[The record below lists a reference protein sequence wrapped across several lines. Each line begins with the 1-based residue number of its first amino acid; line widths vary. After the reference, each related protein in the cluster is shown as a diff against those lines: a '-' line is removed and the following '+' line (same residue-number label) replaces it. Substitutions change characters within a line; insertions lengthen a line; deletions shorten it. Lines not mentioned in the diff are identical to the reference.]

1 MVAKYGPRIIP
12 MEEVRPF
19 HSLFHLANNI
29 LALTIQEEIA
39 MKNKRILLVDDES
52 DVTTVLTFALEDYGF
67 EVESYNN
74 PLVALSNFKPNYYD
88 LAILDIKMPEMN
100 GFELLRE
107 IRKEDENLRIC
118 FLTALTELRDHMSDI
133 NELSPAFVKDGII
146 RKPISNKDLL
156 NDINRIIS
164 SS

>member
-1 MVAKYGPRIIP
+1 MRN
-12 MEEVRPF
+12 R
-19 HSLFHLANNI
+19 
-29 LALTIQEEIA
+29 
-39 MKNKRILLVDDES
+39 RILLVDDES

-74 PLVALSNFKPNYYD
+74 PLDAISNFKSNYYD

-107 IRKEDENLRIC
+107 IRKEDETLRIC
-118 FLTALTELRDHMSDI
+118 FLTALTELKDHRSDI
-133 NELSPAFVKDGII
+133 NELSPAFVRDGII

-156 NDINRIIS
+156 DGINRILS

>member
-1 MVAKYGPRIIP
+1 
-12 MEEVRPF
+12 
-19 HSLFHLANNI
+19 
-29 LALTIQEEIA
+29 
-39 MKNKRILLVDDES
+39 MKNNRILLVDDES

-74 PLVALSNFKPNYYD
+74 PLVALANFKPNYYN

-100 GFELLRE
+100 GFELLRK

-118 FLTALTELRDHMSDI
+118 FLTALTELKDHMLDI
-133 NELSPAFVKDGII
+133 NELGPAFVKDRVI

>member
-1 MVAKYGPRIIP
+1 
-12 MEEVRPF
+12 
-19 HSLFHLANNI
+19 
-29 LALTIQEEIA
+29 
-39 MKNKRILLVDDES
+39 MKSNRILLVDDES

-74 PLVALSNFKPNYYD
+74 PLVALSNFKPNYYN

-100 GFELLRE
+100 GFELLRK

-118 FLTALTELRDHMSDI
+118 FLTALTELKDHMSDI
-133 NELSPAFVKDGII
+133 NELGPAFVKDRVI

>member
-1 MVAKYGPRIIP
+1 
-12 MEEVRPF
+12 
-19 HSLFHLANNI
+19 
-29 LALTIQEEIA
+29 LALTIQEEII

-107 IRKEDENLRIC
+107 IKKEDENLKIC
-118 FLTALTELRDHMSDI
+118 FLTALTELRDHISDT
-133 NELSPAFVKDGII
+133 NELSPAFVKDCVI

>member
-1 MVAKYGPRIIP
+1 
-12 MEEVRPF
+12 
-19 HSLFHLANNI
+19 
-29 LALTIQEEIA
+29 
-39 MKNKRILLVDDES
+39 MKNKRIFLVDDEP
-52 DVTTVLTFALEDYGF
+52 DVTSVLTFALEEYGF
-67 EVESYNN
+67 EVDSYNN
-74 PLVALSNFKPNYYD
+74 PLVALSNFKSNYYD

-107 IRKEDENLRIC
+107 IKKEDENLRIC
-118 FLTALTELRDHMSDI
+118 FLTALTELRDYMSDI
-133 NELSPAFVKDGII
+133 NKLSPTFVKDGVI

>member
-1 MVAKYGPRIIP
+1 
-12 MEEVRPF
+12 
-19 HSLFHLANNI
+19 
-29 LALTIQEEIA
+29 
-39 MKNKRILLVDDES
+39 
-52 DVTTVLTFALEDYGF
+52 
-67 EVESYNN
+67 
-74 PLVALSNFKPNYYD
+74 LSNFKPNYYD

-100 GFELLRE
+100 GFEFLRE

-156 NDINRIIS
+156 NNINRILS
-164 SS
+164 SN

>member
-1 MVAKYGPRIIP
+1 
-12 MEEVRPF
+12 
-19 HSLFHLANNI
+19 
-29 LALTIQEEIA
+29 
-39 MKNKRILLVDDES
+39 MKSKSNRILLVDDES

-74 PLVALSNFKPNYYD
+74 PLVALANFKPNYYN

-100 GFELLRE
+100 GFELLRK

-118 FLTALTELRDHMSDI
+118 FLTALTELKDHMSDI
-133 NELSPAFVKDGII
+133 NELGPAFVKDRVI

>member
-1 MVAKYGPRIIP
+1 MIQK
-12 MEEVRPF
+12 EVTMR
-19 HSLFHLANNI
+19 N
-29 LALTIQEEIA
+29 
-39 MKNKRILLVDDES
+39 RRVLLVDDES

-67 EVESYNN
+67 EVDSYNN
-74 PLVALSNFKPNYYD
+74 PLDALSSFKSNYYD

-107 IRKEDENLRIC
+107 IRKDDENLKVC
-118 FLTALTELRDHMSDI
+118 FLTALTELKDHKSDI
-133 NELSPAFVKDGII
+133 NELSPVFVKDGII

-156 NDINRIIS
+156 NSINKILS

>member
-1 MVAKYGPRIIP
+1 
-12 MEEVRPF
+12 
-19 HSLFHLANNI
+19 
-29 LALTIQEEIA
+29 

-52 DVTTVLTFALEDYGF
+52 DVTIVLTFALEDYGF

-133 NELSPAFVKDGII
+133 NELNPEFVKDGII

-156 NDINRIIS
+156 NDINRILS
-164 SS
+164 SSY

>member
-1 MVAKYGPRIIP
+1 M
-12 MEEVRPF
+12 
-19 HSLFHLANNI
+19 
-29 LALTIQEEIA
+29 IQEEIT
-39 MKNKRILLVDDES
+39 MKNNRILLVDDES

-74 PLVALSNFKPNYYD
+74 PLVALANFKPNYYN

-100 GFELLRE
+100 GFELLRK

-118 FLTALTELRDHMSDI
+118 FLTALTELKDHMSDI
-133 NELSPAFVKDGII
+133 NELGPAFVKDRVI

>member
-29 LALTIQEEIA
+29 LALTIQEKDT
-39 MKNKRILLVDDES
+39 MKNKRILLVDDEP

-133 NELSPAFVKDGII
+133 NELNPAFVKDGII

-156 NDINRIIS
+156 NDINRILS

>member
-1 MVAKYGPRIIP
+1 MRN
-12 MEEVRPF
+12 R
-19 HSLFHLANNI
+19 
-29 LALTIQEEIA
+29 
-39 MKNKRILLVDDES
+39 RILLVDDES

-74 PLVALSNFKPNYYD
+74 PLDAISNFKSNYYD

-107 IRKEDENLRIC
+107 IRKEDETLRIC
-118 FLTALTELRDHMSDI
+118 FLTALTELKDHRSDI
-133 NELSPAFVKDGII
+133 NELSPAFVRDGII

-156 NDINRIIS
+156 NGINRILS

>member
-1 MVAKYGPRIIP
+1 
-12 MEEVRPF
+12 
-19 HSLFHLANNI
+19 
-29 LALTIQEEIA
+29 

-52 DVTTVLTFALEDYGF
+52 DVTMVLTFALEDYGF
-67 EVESYNN
+67 EVESYND

-118 FLTALTELRDHMSDI
+118 FLTALTELKDHMSDI

-146 RKPISNKDLL
+146 RKPISNEDLL
-156 NDINRIIS
+156 NNINRILS
-164 SS
+164 SN

>member
-1 MVAKYGPRIIP
+1 
-12 MEEVRPF
+12 
-19 HSLFHLANNI
+19 
-29 LALTIQEEIA
+29 
-39 MKNKRILLVDDES
+39 MKNNRILLVDDES

-67 EVESYNN
+67 EVQSYNN
-74 PLVALSNFKPNYYD
+74 PLVALSNFKPNYYN

-100 GFELLRE
+100 GFELLRK

-118 FLTALTELRDHMSDI
+118 FLTALTELKDHMSDI
-133 NELSPAFVKDGII
+133 NELGPAFVKDRVI

>member
-1 MVAKYGPRIIP
+1 M
-12 MEEVRPF
+12 
-19 HSLFHLANNI
+19 
-29 LALTIQEEIA
+29 IQEEIT
-39 MKNKRILLVDDES
+39 MKNNRILLVDDES

-74 PLVALSNFKPNYYD
+74 PLVALANFKPNYYN

-100 GFELLRE
+100 GFELLRK

-118 FLTALTELRDHMSDI
+118 FLTALTELKDHMLDI
-133 NELSPAFVKDGII
+133 NELGPAFVKDRVI

>member
-1 MVAKYGPRIIP
+1 
-12 MEEVRPF
+12 
-19 HSLFHLANNI
+19 
-29 LALTIQEEIA
+29 
-39 MKNKRILLVDDES
+39 MKSNRILLVDDES

-74 PLVALSNFKPNYYD
+74 PLVALANFKPNYYN

-100 GFELLRE
+100 GFELLRK

-118 FLTALTELRDHMSDI
+118 FLTALTELKDHTSDI
-133 NELSPAFVKDGII
+133 NELGPAFVKDRVI

>member
-1 MVAKYGPRIIP
+1 
-12 MEEVRPF
+12 
-19 HSLFHLANNI
+19 
-29 LALTIQEEIA
+29 
-39 MKNKRILLVDDES
+39 MKNNRILLVDDES

-74 PLVALSNFKPNYYD
+74 PLVALANFKPNYYN

-100 GFELLRE
+100 GFELLRK

-118 FLTALTELRDHMSDI
+118 FLTALTELKDHTSDI
-133 NELSPAFVKDGII
+133 NELGPAFVKDRVI

>member
-29 LALTIQEEIA
+29 LALTIQEEIT

-52 DVTTVLTFALEDYGF
+52 DVTIVLTFALEDYGF

-156 NDINRIIS
+156 NDINRILS

>member
-1 MVAKYGPRIIP
+1 
-12 MEEVRPF
+12 
-19 HSLFHLANNI
+19 
-29 LALTIQEEIA
+29 

-52 DVTTVLTFALEDYGF
+52 DVTIVLTFALEDYGF

-133 NELSPAFVKDGII
+133 NELNPEFVKDGII
-146 RKPISNKDLL
+146 RKPISNRDLL
-156 NDINRIIS
+156 NDINRILS

>member
-1 MVAKYGPRIIP
+1 
-12 MEEVRPF
+12 
-19 HSLFHLANNI
+19 
-29 LALTIQEEIA
+29 
-39 MKNKRILLVDDES
+39 MKSKSNRILLVDDES

-74 PLVALSNFKPNYYD
+74 PLVALANFKPNYYN

-100 GFELLRE
+100 GFELLRK

-118 FLTALTELRDHMSDI
+118 FLTALTELKDHTSDI
-133 NELSPAFVKDGII
+133 NELGPAFVKDRVI

>member
-1 MVAKYGPRIIP
+1 
-12 MEEVRPF
+12 
-19 HSLFHLANNI
+19 
-29 LALTIQEEIA
+29 
-39 MKNKRILLVDDES
+39 MKNNMILLVDDES

-74 PLVALSNFKPNYYD
+74 PLVALSNFKPNYYN

-100 GFELLRE
+100 GFELLRK

-118 FLTALTELRDHMSDI
+118 FLTALTELKDHMSDI
-133 NELSPAFVKDGII
+133 NELGPAFVKDRVI

>member
-1 MVAKYGPRIIP
+1 
-12 MEEVRPF
+12 
-19 HSLFHLANNI
+19 
-29 LALTIQEEIA
+29 
-39 MKNKRILLVDDES
+39 MKNKRILIVDDES
-52 DVTTVLTFALEDYGF
+52 DVTIVLTFALEDYGF

-146 RKPISNKDLL
+146 RKPISNEDLL
-156 NDINRIIS
+156 NNINRILS
-164 SS
+164 SN